1 MTFKPDDRFD
11 KNPAAIIRDA
21 DEWDCAVIY
30 EPDKPSLCM
39 LNATAWLVF
48 ELCDGRSF
56 AAIQGEYAS
65 LFGNKISKE
74 EARLQTT
81 FGIQHLL
88 AFRLINSIGGEDQ
101 ARL

>member
-1 MTFKPDDRFD
+1 MTFNVEDRFV
-11 KNPAAIIRDA
+11 KNPMAIVREA

-56 AAIQGEYAS
+56 GAIQGEYAA
-65 LFGNKISKE
+65 LFGNKISRE
-74 EARLQTT
+74 EASVQAAL
-81 FGIQHLL
+81 GIQHLL
-88 AFRLINSIGGEDQ
+88 DFRLIQPVGTED
-101 ARL
+101 LV